1 MLTNVKYIDHFL
13 NLDSAITGRI
23 SISDFAYLI
32 GHPIKIMRCAKG
44 LKIRAITA
52 PIKKYKSKVNEKKK
66 KHNKIVLSAESKLK
80 SIEVLISKALINSNI
95 SHNQFVLTKKVLIS
109 LLKMLFYLLNN
120 CMKLLKV

>member
-1 MLTNVKYIDHFL
+1 
-13 NLDSAITGRI
+13 
-23 SISDFAYLI
+23 
-32 GHPIKIMRCAKG
+32 MRCAKG

-52 PIKKYKSKVNEKKK
+52 PIKKCKSKVNEKKK

-80 SIEVLISKALINSNI
+80 SIEVLISEALINSNI